1 MMRLIEQP
9 PGTGDLYET
18 GQLRGAVHYSL
29 NVYQQYEGQEQA
41 VTGVQHIEGRLTPAG
56 PIDLFE
62 LWSRGAELI
71 LRMSDGRALNFQ
83 LRDDHGNIILNG
95 SLVHGELLNS

>member
-9 PGTGDLYET
+9 TGTGDLYEH

-29 NVYQQYEGQEQA
+29 NVYQQYDEGQDQA
-41 VTGVQHIEGRLTPAG
+41 VPGVQHIEGRLTPAG

-71 LRMSDGRALNFQ
+71 LRMPDGRALNFE

-95 SLVHGELLNS
+95 RLVAS

>member
-9 PGTGDLYET
+9 TGTGDLYEY

-29 NVYQQYEGQEQA
+29 NVYQQYDEGQEQA
-41 VTGVQHIEGRLTPAG
+41 VTSVQHIEGRLTPAG
-56 PIDLFE
+56 PINLFE
-62 LWSRGAELI
+62 LWNRGAELI

-83 LRDDHGNIILNG
+83 LRDDHGNIILNA
-95 SLVHGELLNS
+95 SLVAS